1 MAKFPIETGRVERY
15 RGDQLV
21 VDLPH
26 LGLVEREL
34 SAVGARLTRRPEE
47 DDRLGLALLTLRNTK
62 DPVERLRAEP
72 ETQEA
77 LLELELASLRNRG
90 TPPADVDLLLRG
102 LRDRFSRRFGGW
114 TPEMGKARVVEQ
126 VKGFPHLGGGGDG
139 DPRPAAAG
147 LFQAALEAAPDAGQ
161 GVRIGVLDTAIQQ
174 PAPPPVAAAIQV
186 GRLKVAP
193 DALLPAPPQ
202 GSAGAAPA
210 LKVTMGHGTFVV
222 GLILQRAPGAAVLVR
237 KVLDDDAVG
246 DGWDAAR
253 KMVRLAGEH
262 VDILNLSFGSFTDD
276 DQPPLIFSRAVERL
290 SPEVVIVAAA
300 GNHGNIG
307 QIQKIPGLEQLAP
320 NTPIWPAALDGVVAV
335 DAVSGNGRLAR
346 FSPKVPWVR
355 LKARGVDVTSTFLDG
370 QVGSERVGANGRVQ
384 PVVLGRF
391 QGFATWSG
399 TSFAAAIVSG
409 ALAARTQPGRLDARE
424 ALRELLKRQGN
435 GNDRITAFTLKDLG
449 ASEPGPR

>member
-1 MAKFPIETGRVERY
+1 MPIETGRVERY

-34 SAVGARLTRRPEE
+34 DEVGARRTRRPEK

-62 DPVERLRAEP
+62 SPVERLRAVP

-77 LLELELASLRNRG
+77 LLELELASLRDRG
-90 TPPADVDLLLRG
+90 KPPADVDLLLRG
-102 LRDRFSRRFGGW
+102 LRDRFSGRFGGW

-147 LFQAALEAAPDAGQ
+147 PFQAVLEAAPAGAGQ
-161 GVRIGVLDTAIQQ
+161 GVRIAVLDTAIQQ
-174 PAPPPVAAAIQV
+174 PAPPPVTAAIQE
-186 GRLKVAP
+186 GRLQPAP

-202 GSAGAAPA
+202 GPAGAAPA
-210 LKVTMGHGTFVV
+210 LKVTMGHGIFVV
-222 GLILQRAPGAAVLVR
+222 GLILQRAPGATVLVR
-237 KVLDDDAVG
+237 KVLDDHAVG

-253 KMVRLAGEH
+253 KMVRLAGED

-276 DQPPLIFSRAVERL
+276 AQPPLIFSRAVERL
-290 SPEVVIVAAA
+290 GPGVVIVAAA
-300 GNHGNIG
+300 GNHGNIR
-307 QIQKIPGLEQLAP
+307 QIQKLPGLEELEP

-335 DAVSGNGRLAR
+335 DAVSGTGRLAR
-346 FSPKVPWVR
+346 FSPKVPWAR
-355 LKARGVDVTSTFLDG
+355 LKALGVDVTSTFLDG
-370 QVGSERVGANGRVQ
+370 QVNSSRVGANGRVQ
-384 PVVLGRF
+384 PVALGRF

-399 TSFAAAIVSG
+399 TSHAAAIVSG
-409 ALAARTQPGRLDARE
+409 ALAARTRPGRLDARG
-424 ALRELLKRQGN
+424 ALRELEQGRGK

-449 ASEPGPR
+449 R

>member
-1 MAKFPIETGRVERY
+1 MAKSPIETGRVERY

-34 SAVGARLTRRPEE
+34 AVVGARLTRRPEK
-47 DDRLGLALLTLRNTK
+47 DDRLGLALVTLRNTK

-77 LLELELASLRNRG
+77 LLELELASLRDRG
-90 TPPADVDLLLRG
+90 KPPAHIDLLLCG
-102 LRDRFSRRFGGW
+102 LRNRFSRKFGGW
-114 TPEMGKARVVEQ
+114 TPPTGKARVVEQ

-139 DPRPAAAG
+139 DPRPAPAG
-147 LFQAALEAAPDAGQ
+147 LFQALQAAPAAGQ
-161 GVRIGVLDTAIQQ
+161 GVRIAVLDTAIQQ
-174 PAPPPVAAAIQV
+174 PAPLPVTAAIQD
-186 GRLKVAP
+186 GRLKPAP
-193 DALLPAPPQ
+193 GALLPAPPQ
-202 GSAGAAPA
+202 GSAQAAPT
-210 LKVTMGHGTFVV
+210 LKVTMGHGNFVV
-222 GLILQRAPGAAVLVR
+222 GLILQRAPGATVLVR
-237 KVLDDDAVG
+237 KVLDSDAVG

-253 KMVRLAGEH
+253 KMVRLAGED
-262 VDILNLSFGSFTDD
+262 VDIVNLSFGSFTDD

-300 GNHGNIG
+300 GNHGNIL
-307 QIQKIPGLEQLAP
+307 QIQKVPGLERLAP
-320 NTPIWPAALDGVVAV
+320 NTPIWPAALDGVIAV

-346 FSPKVPWVR
+346 FSPKVPWAR

-370 QVGSERVGANGRVQ
+370 EVGSNRVGANGRVQ
-384 PVVLGRF
+384 PVALGRF

-409 ALAARTQPGRLDARE
+409 ALAARTQPGRLDAHG
-424 ALRELLKRQGN
+424 ALRELLEQSTARGD
-435 GNDRITAFTLKDLG
+435 DRITAFTLKDLG
-449 ASEPGPR
+449 P